1 VSPTPASLDEHRANI
16 RDVLAMIDPATGYI
30 EDD

>member
-1 VSPTPASLDEHRANI
+1 MPNASLDEHRANI
-16 RDVLAMIDPATGYI
+16 RDFLAMIDPATAYI